1 MGFFSSISQGFAF
14 IREAFSMAFTK
25 RKLLAP
31 SVYLVCATIV
41 YYVVWIAI
49 LIAADVALDSTAG
62 YALEGAMVFGNF
74 VIFYFF
80 MGMTVNMIDVHL
92 KGGEPSVG
100 EAFADAL
107 KNVVAIV
114 TLAGI
119 STIVELVSKMARR
132 RGRGIAGLVGALLA
146 SIIEAVWTVVSFLLL
161 PIIIIEDC
169 SVGAALRRAKQIH
182 RDNLLLI
189 GIGAVGVRFAL
200 NLVSLV
206 GFVLIFAVVYLAFTV
221 LSGTAALVLAILGG
235 GTLLALT
242 AALQVFVRMAYYT
255 CLYLW
260 AVEVERVGGEARA
273 PAPLAAAMGVAGA

>member
-1 MGFFSSISQGFAF
+1 MGFFASISQGFAF
-14 IREAFSMAFTK
+14 MREAFSMAFRK

-31 SVYLVCATIV
+31 SVYLICATIV
-41 YYVVWIAI
+41 YYAVWIAV
-49 LIAADVALDSTAG
+49 LIAVDVDLDSNVA

-74 VIFYFF
+74 FIFYFF

-100 EAFADAL
+100 EAFADAF
-107 KNVVAIV
+107 KNIVAIT

-119 STIVELVSKMARR
+119 STIVELLSKMARR
-132 RGRGIAGLVGALLA
+132 RARGVAGLVAALLA
-146 SIIEAVWTVVSFLLL
+146 SFIEAVWTILSFLLL

-169 SVGAALRRAKQIH
+169 SVGQALRRAKQIH

-189 GIGAVGVRFAL
+189 GVGEVGVRFAL
-200 NLVSLV
+200 NVVSFV
-206 GFVLIFAVVYLAFTV
+206 GVLLIIGVVYLAATV
-221 LSGTAALVLAILGG
+221 LSGMAALVVAILVG
-235 GTLLALT
+235 GTIFALT

-273 PAPLAAAMGVAGA
+273 PAPLAAAMAAA